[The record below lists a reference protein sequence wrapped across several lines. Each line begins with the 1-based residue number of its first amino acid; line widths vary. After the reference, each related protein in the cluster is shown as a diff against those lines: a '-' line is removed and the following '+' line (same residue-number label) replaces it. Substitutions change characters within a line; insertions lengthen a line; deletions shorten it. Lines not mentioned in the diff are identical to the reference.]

1 MAWHDRN
8 RQDWRRCLFPC
19 IPPRGVG
26 AEIGV
31 WRGDFSTDLLAETAP
46 DQLHLVDPWRF
57 QPDPKYADASYGG
70 KLATSQEDMD
80 ELFDLVCRRFAGD
93 GRVVVHRCTSAEGTG
108 RLADGSLDWV
118 YLDAEH
124 WYESVRADIARWAPK
139 VRSGGLVMG
148 DDYGAR
154 GYWGGGVT
162 RAVDE
167 FVAAGGC
174 DVVLLEANQFALRLN
189 ESWPRSSN

>member
-1 MAWHDRN
+1 MAT
-8 RQDWRRCLFPC
+8 RRRMPK
-19 IPPRGVG
+19 PRRTSRD
-26 AEIGV
+26 AASLRENS
-31 WRGDFSTDLLAETAP
+31 RFRR
-46 DQLHLVDPWRF
+46 VD
-57 QPDPKYADASYGG
+57 G
-70 KLATSQEDMD
+70 
-80 ELFDLVCRRFAGD
+80 
-93 GRVVVHRCTSAEGTG
+93 H
-108 RLADGSLDWV
+108 WV